1 MKRNRNQQGVAFL
14 DLLLAGGLIG
24 VFSAMAMV
32 QIQDSVQDYQL
43 ITQAEELAAEL
54 NAARTIAVS
63 RGTVIQIRISQENN
77 SLALYDATDPDNPV
91 RYTKFL
97 HGGVSFSS
105 VPSDSITFSS
115 RGIATTGAFTLTGDS
130 GSVTITV
137 DTSGMASRSPMVV
150 HQFHE
155 ERVE

>member
-1 MKRNRNQQGVAFL
+1 MLSAVA
-14 DLLLAGGLIG
+14 
-24 VFSAMAMV
+24 VV
-32 QIQDSVQDYQL
+32 QVQDSVRDYQL
-43 ITQAEELAAEL
+43 IAQADELTAEL

-63 RGTVIQIRISQENN
+63 RGTVIQVSISQQNN

-97 HGGVSFSS
+97 RNGVSFSS

-115 RGIATTGAFTLTGDS
+115 RGIATTGAFTLTGNS

-137 DTSGMASRSPMVV
+137 DASGKASRSPMEVNLSL
-150 HQFHE
+150 QE
-155 ERVE
+155 EVK